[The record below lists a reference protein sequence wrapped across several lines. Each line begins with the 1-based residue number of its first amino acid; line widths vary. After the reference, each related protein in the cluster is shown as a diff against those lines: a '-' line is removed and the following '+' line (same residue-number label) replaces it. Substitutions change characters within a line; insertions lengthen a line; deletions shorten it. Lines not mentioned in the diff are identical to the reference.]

1 MPPRARVCVCVCKP
15 SGITLLFGFDFIFAS
30 DEIII
35 HELIPCISIPK
46 PPAL

>member
-30 DEIII
+30 DEIINY
-35 HELIPCISIPK
+35 S
-46 PPAL
+46 